1 MGNSIKDQ
9 VQLVVSHLEGCSGNF
24 LARLYADYNLNDQST
39 FKVDGDQH
47 PKVLAINGR
56 QNLEYELGKLNNH
69 IAVVTHNFDQQL
81 LTTTFPKAK
90 IIQIY
95 PYNKV
100 GNVLWNISHKKLTT
114 TLSNAVDNNL
124 IHIVEWKKYLD
135 NIIPTNDCIDYADID
150 NQSFIES
157 LLGIKLNDS
166 QLKFF
171 NDYQSQQLP
180 YTLDWPNRVCSIQEL
195 INQWAIDDWFNT
207 WSIAF
212 TVGVFEDINGYRE
225 SQRLW
230 SIDQQ
235 QFYSWDDVVKIEY
248 QYQSLSD

>member
-1 MGNSIKDQ
+1 MGNSIKEQ
-9 VQLVVSHLEGCSGNF
+9 IQLVVSHLEGCSGNF
-24 LARLYADYNLNDQST
+24 LARLYADHNLNTQST

-69 IAVVTHNFDQQL
+69 TAVVTHNFDLQL
-81 LTTTFPKAK
+81 LTNTFPNAK

-114 TLSNAVDNNL
+114 TLANTVDNHI

-135 NIIPTNDCIDYADID
+135 TISPTVGCVDYADLND
-150 NQSFIES
+150 QNFVES
-157 LLGIKLNDS
+157 LLDIRLNVS

-171 NDYQSQQLP
+171 NDYQRQQLP
-180 YTLDWPNRVCSIQEL
+180 YTLNWPADVCGIQEL
-195 INQWAIDDWFNT
+195 IEQWAINDWFNA

-212 TVGVFEDINGYRE
+212 TVCVFEDINGYKE

-230 SIDQQ
+230 SIDQS
-235 QFYSWDDVVKIEY
+235 QFCTWADVVKLES